1 MVVRNYML
9 TIIRNYL
16 SSERGINP
24 VDVDLEE
31 VIEKYENDSLPKYR
45 IKETEITSY
54 ENGKEIKSVVCG
66 LIDRN
71 TGYEYNSNVIEIS
84 K

>member
-1 MVVRNYML
+1 MVRNYML
-9 TIIRNYL
+9 TIIRNHL